1 MNWDAIGAV
10 GEVLGAIAVV
20 ATLLYLAS
28 QTRHTR
34 LAVESAGNIGTAE
47 AHSRFRLA
55 LMTNPELAALL
66 AKANADPNV
75 TEAERI
81 QLQMLFFDIFIA
93 CAVGIVT
100 QSTTELPRTDVIFL
114 SEFLNENPYGKIEWE
129 RKRNQMELIVPEF
142 CREVDKLLVVQT
154 THNV

>member
-34 LAVESAGNIGTAE
+34 LAVESAANFGTVE
-47 AHSRFRLA
+47 AHSRFRQA
-55 LMTNPELAALL
+55 LMTNPDLAALL
-66 AKANADPNV
+66 AKANQNPDV
-75 TEAERI
+75 SEAERI
-81 QLQMLFFDIFIA
+81 QLQMLFFDIFVA
-93 CAVGIVT
+93 CAIGIAT
-100 QSTTELPRTDVIFL
+100 QSTTELIRTDVIFL

-142 CREVDKLLVVQT
+142 CKEVDKLVYAQDDT
-154 THNV
+154 